1 MAAGRPTDWK
11 WKKIYAGKAGTHLNH
26 LEEEFVLS
34 TLRVVRQALG
44 AGIVTALLLAGMV
57 APAWSQEDGREATRD
72 NVRSA
77 LRRIGP
83 KIGVSFQQ
91 SQANP
96 FNFSASMTDGL
107 TEAESLE
114 IIVMVG
120 KNDVLMVRVFPHV
133 SGNRYINIDKASNST
148 GLMRKLLANNAGD
161 FFHWGMDDVYDVFA
175 EFTFTLESGFPEES
189 LDVVLRSVELLD
201 KKVGEMELLI
211 GR

>member
-1 MAAGRPTDWK
+1 MSSSLR
-11 WKKIYAGKAGTHLNH
+11 
-26 LEEEFVLS
+26 FVRR
-34 TLRVVRQALG
+34 TLG
-44 AGIVTALLLAGMV
+44 AGLVTALLVGAV
-57 APAWSQEDGREATRD
+57 STAWAQDGDRDATRD
-72 NVRSA
+72 RTRSA
-77 LRRIGP
+77 LRQIGP
-83 KIGVSFQQ
+83 KLGVTFQQ

-96 FNFSASMTDGL
+96 YNFSASMTDNIS
-107 TEAESLE
+107 EAQSME

-120 KNDVLMVRVFPHV
+120 KNDILTVRVFPHV
-133 SGNRYINIDKASNST
+133 SGNKYINVDRAANST

-175 EFTFTLESGFPEES
+175 EFTFTLESGFPEEA

>member
-1 MAAGRPTDWK
+1 MSSSLR
-11 WKKIYAGKAGTHLNH
+11 
-26 LEEEFVLS
+26 FV
-34 TLRVVRQALG
+34 RRMLG
-44 AGIVTALLLAGMV
+44 AGLVTALLVGFVSTAR
-57 APAWSQEDGREATRD
+57 AQDGDRDATRD
-72 NVRSA
+72 RTRSA
-77 LRRIGP
+77 LRQIGP
-83 KIGVSFQQ
+83 KLGVSFQQ

-96 FNFSASMTDGL
+96 YNFSASMTDGIS
-107 TEAESLE
+107 EAQSME

-120 KNDVLMVRVFPHV
+120 KNDILTVRVFPHV
-133 SGNRYINIDKASNST
+133 SGNKYINIDRATNST

>member
-1 MAAGRPTDWK
+1 M
-11 WKKIYAGKAGTHLNH
+11 
-26 LEEEFVLS
+26 S
-34 TLRVVRQALG
+34 SSLRVVRQTLG
-44 AGIVTALLLAGMV
+44 AGIVSALLVAGMV
-57 APAWSQEDGREATRD
+57 SPAWSQDDAAREATREK
-72 NVRSA
+72 VRSA
-77 LRRIGP
+77 LRQIGP
-83 KIGVSFQQ
+83 RLGVSFTQ
-91 SQANP
+91 SQGNP

-107 TEAESLE
+107 TDAESME

-120 KNDVLMVRVFPHV
+120 KNDVLTVRVFPHV
-133 SGNRYINIDKASNST
+133 SGNRYINIDRASNST

-189 LDVVLRSVELLD
+189 FDVVMRSVELLD

>member
-1 MAAGRPTDWK
+1 M
-11 WKKIYAGKAGTHLNH
+11 
-26 LEEEFVLS
+26 S
-34 TLRVVRQALG
+34 SSLRFVRQVLG
-44 AGIVTALLLAGMV
+44 TGLVTALLVGGMV
-57 APAWSQEDGREATRD
+57 SPAWSQDDGNREATRD
-72 NVRSA
+72 KVRSA

-83 KIGVSFQQ
+83 KLGVTFQQ

-96 FNFSASMTDGL
+96 FNFSASMTEGL
-107 TEAESLE
+107 QEARSME

-120 KNDVLMVRVFPHV
+120 RNDIMMVRVFPHIA
-133 SGNRYINIDKASNST
+133 NDRYINIDRASNST

>member
-1 MAAGRPTDWK
+1 VSSSLR
-11 WKKIYAGKAGTHLNH
+11 
-26 LEEEFVLS
+26 FVRR
-34 TLRVVRQALG
+34 TLG
-44 AGIVTALLLAGMV
+44 AGLVTALLVGAV
-57 APAWSQEDGREATRD
+57 STAWAQDGDRDATRD
-72 NVRSA
+72 RTRSA
-77 LRRIGP
+77 LRQIGP
-83 KIGVSFQQ
+83 KLGVTFQQ

-96 FNFSASMTDGL
+96 YNFSASMTDGL
-107 TEAESLE
+107 SEAQSME

-120 KNDVLMVRVFPHV
+120 KNDILTVRVFPHV
-133 SGNRYINIDKASNST
+133 SNNRYINIDRASNST

>member
-1 MAAGRPTDWK
+1 VSSSLR
-11 WKKIYAGKAGTHLNH
+11 
-26 LEEEFVLS
+26 FVRR
-34 TLRVVRQALG
+34 TLG
-44 AGIVTALLLAGMV
+44 AGLVTALLVGAV
-57 APAWSQEDGREATRD
+57 STAWAQDGDRDATRD
-72 NVRSA
+72 RTRSA
-77 LRRIGP
+77 LRQIGP
-83 KIGVSFQQ
+83 KLGVTFQQ

-96 FNFSASMTDGL
+96 YNFSASMTDGIS
-107 TEAESLE
+107 EAQSME

-120 KNDVLMVRVFPHV
+120 KNDILTVRVFPHV
-133 SGNRYINIDKASNST
+133 SGNKYINVDRAANST

-175 EFTFTLESGFPEES
+175 EFTFTLESGFPEEA